1 MNRFIVAALAS
12 LATIESSKAFLTN
25 SNGARINVVQK
36 TQNAFVP
43 FEQRRNLPSSNSQLF
58 MEKTIETIVE
68 ENEASEKLV
77 VNDDSEEE
85 NPRLS
90 GLALMLDDGTR
101 KSHSMAQNTAFVTG
115 FFKGL
120 STRDSYRSLVTS
132 LYFVYT
138 EMEEAFDV
146 TSTECVMA
154 LDNKELRRVD
164 ELKKDMDY
172 FYGSEWS
179 TIIEPSPATKAYV
192 ARVKEVAEKEPY
204 LLVAHQYTR
213 YLGDLFGGQMM
224 GGMARRS
231 LGLPKDGSG
240 IAFYTFDDIS
250 SLKDFRTDWYHRL
263 NKLDLTDS
271 QKKAIVDE
279 ANLVFDLNIG
289 ILTELE
295 GNPFRA
301 MLSLVV
307 NTIKVKL
314 GSIQAK
320 TKTFLRRI

>member
-1 MNRFIVAALAS
+1 
-12 LATIESSKAFLTN
+12 
-25 SNGARINVVQK
+25 
-36 TQNAFVP
+36 
-43 FEQRRNLPSSNSQLF
+43 
-58 MEKTIETIVE
+58 
-68 ENEASEKLV
+68 
-77 VNDDSEEE
+77 
-85 NPRLS
+85 
-90 GLALMLDDGTR
+90 
-101 KSHSMAQNTAFVTG
+101 
-115 FFKGL
+115 
-120 STRDSYRSLVTS
+120 
-132 LYFVYT
+132 
-138 EMEEAFDV
+138 
-146 TSTECVMA
+146 
-154 LDNKELRRVD
+154 
-164 ELKKDMDY
+164 MDY
-172 FYGSEWS
+172 FYGSTWP
-179 TIIEPSPATKAYV
+179 TMIEPSPVTKAYV